1 MYSIAV
7 GQCIQA
13 SLKLQ
18 NTWSSAGWES
28 GAVSVKVDGSVVI
41 VTGASSGI
49 GMATAKLLAGMSA
62 KLVLV
67 SRSKEKLMRLS
78 RELPNSLV
86 VPADMTRVSEIEEMV
101 KQAMERFGRVD
112 VLINCAG
119 QGYDAPVEKTNVE
132 TFHYVF
138 DLDVVGP
145 LVAMEQV
152 IPIMRKQGGGVI
164 VNVSSGTALMYL
176 PYNGAYSGLKRALA
190 HISLTA
196 REELKYD
203 RIVVSVVY
211 PYVTLTD
218 FEKNTIKDAIPER
231 EEGGLPFPADTAD
244 YVAKKILEGIQTGEP
259 EIFAHDWMRKGV
271 DRTSDPV

>member
-1 MYSIAV
+1 VYSIAV

-18 NTWSSAGWES
+18 KTWSSAGWES

-49 GMATAKLLAGMSA
+49 GLATAKLLAEMSA

-67 SRSKEKLMRLS
+67 SRSREKLMRLS
-78 RELPNSLV
+78 LELPNSLA
-86 VPADMTRVSEIEEMV
+86 VPADMTRVSEIEGMV
-101 KQAMERFGRVD
+101 ERVVEHFGRID

-119 QGYDAPVEKTNVE
+119 QGYDAPIEKTNVE

-145 LVAMEQV
+145 LVAMEKV
-152 IPIMRKQGGGVI
+152 IPIMRKQGRGAI

-196 REELKYD
+196 REELKND
-203 RIVVSVVY
+203 GIVVSVVY

-231 EEGGLPFPADTAD
+231 EESGLPFPVDTAD

-271 DRTSDPV
+271 DGTPDLV